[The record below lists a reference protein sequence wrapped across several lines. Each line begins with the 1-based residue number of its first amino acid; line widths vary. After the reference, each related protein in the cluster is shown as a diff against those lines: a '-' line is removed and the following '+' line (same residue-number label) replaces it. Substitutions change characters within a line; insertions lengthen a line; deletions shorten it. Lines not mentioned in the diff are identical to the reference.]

1 MEEGKG
7 REKSILNLHQEKE
20 AQGSPCSVV
29 RTAQFSL
36 LRMQVQFP
44 GGEL

>member
-20 AQGSPCSVV
+20 VQGSPW
-29 RTAQFSL
+29 RFS
-36 LRMQVQFP
+36 
-44 GGEL
+44 G